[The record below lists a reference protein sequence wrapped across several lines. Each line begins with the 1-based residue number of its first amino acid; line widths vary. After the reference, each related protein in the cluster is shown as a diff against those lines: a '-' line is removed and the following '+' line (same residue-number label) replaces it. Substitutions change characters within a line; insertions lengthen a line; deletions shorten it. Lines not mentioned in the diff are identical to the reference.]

1 MFNQRV
7 MGLSHVEPLVEAATI
22 VPGSWIELSEAVRNQ
37 RSESHS
43 GQLTGKGYEALH
55 KSA

>member
-22 VPGSWIELSEAVRNQ
+22 VPGKLSEAVRNQ